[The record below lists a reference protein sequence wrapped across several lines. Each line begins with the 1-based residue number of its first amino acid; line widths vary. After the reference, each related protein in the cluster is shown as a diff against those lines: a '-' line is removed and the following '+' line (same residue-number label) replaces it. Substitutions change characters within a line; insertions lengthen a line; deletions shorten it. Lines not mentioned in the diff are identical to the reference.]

1 MTKQRR
7 SFFVDDILHM
17 VMPTNKNENCSN
29 EKNDLKRKKS
39 TTSEDGNRDEHEQ
52 ILLNKKFRFHN
63 YEKKKKKES
72 HDDDDN
78 DDNDDDDD
86 DDKKEEDNNES
97 NHAQIV
103 DMMKDRGKVDEE
115 SYSSDNTNNI
125 DNNSATLSMG
135 FSIDDELC
143 ASSSCLTA
151 INLRP
156 NKKQRKPRTAFTDVQ
171 LNTLE
176 KSFERQKYLSVQ
188 ERLELANRLHL
199 SDTQVKT
206 WYQNRRTKWKRQ
218 ACLGL
223 ELFSGNTLQR
233 WIERQPHLLAAAAA
247 AAAYRSSS
255 DATNVIDAILS
266 VRERKIKLTK
276 FYEKE
281 IHHIFVMKMTLYIIS
296 NGHRISINPS
306 VNRFW
311 INHYILKTCT
321 IEIMIFT

>member
-39 TTSEDGNRDEHEQ
+39 TTSED
-52 ILLNKKFRFHN
+52 
-63 YEKKKKKES
+63 ES

-78 DDNDDDDD
+78 DDNDDDDDDDDD

-125 DNNSATLSMG
+125 DNNS
-135 FSIDDELC
+135 DDELC

-151 INLRP
+151 INLRQ

-255 DATNVIDAILS
+255 DATNVIGSFGQNFFNDSKLS
-266 VRERKIKLTK
+266 ITPNHN
-276 FYEKE
+276 
-281 IHHIFVMKMTLYIIS
+281 IHRFIPTSL
-296 NGHRISINPS
+296 NLHRQ
-306 VNRFW
+306 
-311 INHYILKTCT
+311 
-321 IEIMIFT
+321 E

>member
-17 VMPTNKNENCSN
+17 VMPTNKNENRSN

-39 TTSEDGNRDEHEQ
+39 TTFEDGNRDEHEQ

-63 YEKKKKKES
+63 YEKKKKKS
-72 HDDDDN
+72 HDDGDN
-78 DDNDDDDD
+78 DN
-86 DDKKEEDNNES
+86 DKKEEDNNES
-97 NHAQIV
+97 NHSQIV
-103 DMMKDRGKVDEE
+103 DMMKDRGRVDEE
-115 SYSSDNTNNI
+115 SYSSDNTNSI
-125 DNNSATLSMG
+125 DNNS
-135 FSIDDELC
+135 DDELC

-151 INLRP
+151 INLRQ
-156 NKKQRKPRTAFTDVQ
+156 NKKQRKPRTAFTDAQ

-233 WIERQPHLLAAAAA
+233 WIERQPHLLAA
-247 AAAYRSSS
+247 YRSSS
-255 DATNVIDAILS
+255 DATNVIGSFGQNFFNDSKLS
-266 VRERKIKLTK
+266 ITPN
-276 FYEKE
+276 
-281 IHHIFVMKMTLYIIS
+281 HNT
-296 NGHRISINPS
+296 HRFIPASLNLH
-306 VNRFW
+306 RQ
-311 INHYILKTCT
+311 
-321 IEIMIFT
+321 E